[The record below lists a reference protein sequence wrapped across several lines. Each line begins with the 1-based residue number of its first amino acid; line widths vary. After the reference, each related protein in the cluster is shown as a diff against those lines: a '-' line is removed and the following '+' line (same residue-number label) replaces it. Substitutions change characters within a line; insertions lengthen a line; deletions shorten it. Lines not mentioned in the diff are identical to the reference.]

1 MAPNDCALVFVSPDG
16 LGLAEAAPAAPLR
29 FDNVGDLGIRDAL
42 VLASR
47 RIGHD
52 ACADLATRTRGS
64 VLRPEQAKILD
75 DFANF
80 LRDVAGGPLADAVLP
95 YGRIILPPRTGK
107 TVLAAHL
114 IARTGLATT
123 FIVPTRTLV
132 EQTVREL
139 DTHAPG
145 IPVGRFYGD
154 SKTTVDHGVNVS
166 TYQMLTA
173 ALEEGRLPAAIRAS
187 ALVFAD
193 EGHRAMTARRMGV
206 LKGAFDPAAVRVALT
221 ATPDYDD
228 EIRRLARFFPS
239 LIHEMSADEAQA
251 LGLLAPLG
259 VWVAE
264 VDVNASSV
272 RLVAGDYETES
283 LGRLMSSAPF
293 FQAAQHFRYAGGNA
307 DRPCLI
313 ACTSRQQ
320 AYDLQ
325 QFLAAHRPPKR
336 PEPALVLGSTP
347 STDREAI
354 LGRFA
359 TGAIDTI
366 VQVGVLLEGW
376 SSPHCK
382 LLIDL
387 APSLSRVRATQKF
400 FRVMTRLGDL
410 EARIYM
416 LIPAEL
422 PVMPILPMEVFAGSD
437 PDRDLVGSLESDDD
451 TGSASSE
458 VQESDGC
465 PVAGVSLRKRVVLT
479 SRFAKPQLDP
489 KAPDQIRNVLAS
501 CPDWDP
507 AKPCSLSRF
516 RWLFFHHELFVGRG
530 DFLLRFV
537 GAPRTAVG
545 FATLVARL
553 YPEVLA
559 ARLLGFEAHLVAF
572 NDRWCSDDV
581 ALAEAI
587 LMEKAGVGEPAHE
600 LVACWEA
607 MNRGHW
613 PEPTDLCTW
622 LLRADDR
629 AAISSFLPQLRKRRR
644 KILTRYFG
652 LESRPAETAAE
663 IAADLEI
670 SGGRVGQIVA
680 CGLHQLRHG
689 IMREPDGTL
698 RWRLVRS
705 AYRVGIP
712 SRPHSRWTRW
722 ERETFGDE

>member
-1 MAPNDCALVFVSPDG
+1 MSPNGISFVP
-16 LGLAEAAPAAPLR
+16 AAPAAPLR
-29 FDNVGDLGIRDAL
+29 FEDGGGLGIRDAL

-47 RIGHD
+47 QLGHD
-52 ACADLATRTRGS
+52 ACADLATRTKTS
-64 VLRPEQAKILD
+64 VLRPEQSKVLD
-75 DFANF
+75 DFADF
-80 LRDVAGGPLADAVLP
+80 LRDVAGGLIADAVSP

-107 TVLAAHL
+107 TVVAAHL

-139 DTHAPG
+139 DAHAPG
-145 IPVGRFYGD
+145 IPVGRFYSD

-173 ALEEGRLPAAIRAS
+173 ALKEGRLPAAIRAS
-187 ALVFAD
+187 AIVFAD

-206 LKGAFDPAAVRVALT
+206 LQGAFDPAAVRVALT

-251 LGLLAPLG
+251 LGLLAPLR

-272 RLVAGDYETES
+272 RLVAGDFETES

-320 AYDLQ
+320 AYDLH
-325 QFLAAHRPPKR
+325 QFLGVHRPTDR

-347 STDREAI
+347 SPDREAI
-354 LGRFA
+354 LGSFA

-376 SSPHCK
+376 SSPRCK

-400 FRVMTRLGDL
+400 FRVMTRQGDQ

-422 PVMPILPMEVFAGSD
+422 PVMPVLPMEVFGGSD
-437 PDRDLVGSLESDDD
+437 PDRDPVSSLESEND
-451 TGSASSE
+451 TGCARSE
-458 VQESDGC
+458 VQESIGC
-465 PVAGVSLRKRVVLT
+465 PVAGVSLRKRVVLA

-489 KAPDQIRNVLAS
+489 ETPNQIRAVLAS

-516 RWLFFHHELFVGRG
+516 RWLFFQHELFVGRG

-537 GAPRTAVG
+537 GAPRTVVG
-545 FATLVARL
+545 FATFVARL
-553 YPEVLA
+553 YPEVIA
-559 ARLLGFEAHLVAF
+559 ARWLGLEAH

-581 ALAEAI
+581 ALAEAT
-587 LMEKAGVGEPAHE
+587 LMEEAGVGEPAHM
-600 LVACWEA
+600 LIARWEA
-607 MNRGHW
+607 LNRGPW

-629 AAISSFLPQLRKRRR
+629 AAITSFLPQLRKRRR
-644 KILTRYFG
+644 EVLTRYFG
-652 LESRPAETAAE
+652 LESRPAETIVE
-663 IAADLEI
+663 IAADFEI
-670 SGGRVGQIVA
+670 SSNRVLQIVA
-680 CGLHQLRHG
+680 CGLHRLRNG
-689 IMREPDGTL
+689 IVRDPEGTL
-698 RWRLVRS
+698 RWRLIRS
-705 AYRVGIP
+705 ADRAGFP
-712 SRPHSRWTRW
+712 SRPYSRWTQW